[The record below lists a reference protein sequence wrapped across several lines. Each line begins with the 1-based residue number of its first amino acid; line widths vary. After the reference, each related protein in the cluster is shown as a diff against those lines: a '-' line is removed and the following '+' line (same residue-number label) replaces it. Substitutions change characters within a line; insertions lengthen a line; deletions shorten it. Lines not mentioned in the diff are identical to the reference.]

1 MVSKQALMNFTD
13 ISFLLQQLSALCHYP
28 NILFYILFTEESS
41 VTLGP
46 NWWSFYFQ
54 RTSYH
59 ASSSTKTGSYWQR
72 GTRAAGWLSSR
83 LVPQIFQR
91 GKNFQYPFQ
100 RDAASKS
107 SLPRRG
113 EYNVYSTF
121 QVYQSWKS
129 SFSVYL
135 NCILLEPRARVRL
148 SEEFRNWGK
157 DKQDQVFNSIQS
169 LTNLT

>member
-1 MVSKQALMNFTD
+1 MVSKQALRNATYT
-13 ISFLLQQLSALCHYP
+13 SFPTTTTSALCHYP
-28 NILFYILFTEESS
+28 NILFYNLFSS
-41 VTLGP
+41 P
-46 NWWSFYFQ
+46 WSKLMGVSIFQ

-59 ASSSTKTGSYWQR
+59 ASSSTKTGNYWRR

-83 LVPQIFQR
+83 LVPQIFER

-121 QVYQSWKS
+121 QVRI
-129 SFSVYL
+129 
-135 NCILLEPRARVRL
+135 CI
-148 SEEFRNWGK
+148 SY
-157 DKQDQVFNSIQS
+157 
-169 LTNLT
+169 